1 LDYFLIIL
9 TGLVF
14 LAVLMAFVYGR
25 DFKQHQRIDDLKKEI
40 GILEQ
45 SSKTQLASLE
55 EDRARIARDLH
66 DDMAQLLSGVR
77 LTLQNFRLEPS
88 LSDRSKALLFRMDRD
103 LTDLLNRVQDIIW
116 NLSPQLLEE
125 KGLTHAI
132 WKMCDQLKELRAFH
146 VHFSQ
151 VGNDRRLTTEVEL
164 QLFRIAQEMISNSL
178 KHSNGWNIYVRVHW
192 NDNELLIT
200 IHDDGAQKA
209 EQKKERT
216 TLGGRGLTGMQL
228 RAKLVGADIKT
239 RKVDKGTSYEVTY
252 QLMKK

>member
-1 LDYFLIIL
+1 M
-9 TGLVF
+9 GLVF
-14 LAVLMAFVYGR
+14 VAVLMAFVYGR
-25 DFKQHQRIDDLKKEI
+25 DFKQHKRIDDLKKENI
-40 GILEQ
+40 LLEQ
-45 SSKTQLASLE
+45 SAKTQLASLE

-88 LSDRSKALLFRMDRD
+88 LSERSKALLLRMDRD

-116 NLSPQLLEE
+116 NLAPQLLEE

-151 VGNDRRLTTEVEL
+151 VGNDQRLTTEIEL
-164 QLFRIAQEMISNSL
+164 QLFRIAQEMISNAL

-192 NDNELLIT
+192 NENELLIT
-200 IHDDGAQKA
+200 IHDDGVSKN
-209 EQKKERT
+209 EIKKER
-216 TLGGRGLTGMQL
+216 TLGGRGLTGIQL
-228 RAKLVGADIKT
+228 RAKLIGADIKT
-239 RKVDKGTSYEVTY
+239 HKVDKGTSYEVTY
-252 QLMKK
+252 PLTKK

>member
-1 LDYFLIIL
+1 M
-9 TGLVF
+9 GLVF
-14 LAVLMAFVYGR
+14 IAVLLAFVYGR
-25 DFKQHQRIDDLKKEI
+25 DFKQHQRIDDLKKENNL
-40 GILEQ
+40 LEQ
-45 SSKTQLASLE
+45 SAKTQLASLE

-88 LSDRSKALLFRMDRD
+88 LSERSKALLLRMDRD

-116 NLSPQLLEE
+116 NLAPQLLEE

-151 VGNDRRLTTEVEL
+151 VGSDRRLATEIEL
-164 QLFRIAQEMISNSL
+164 QLFRIAQEMISNAL

-200 IHDDGAQKA
+200 IHDDGASKA
-209 EQKKERT
+209 EVKKERSS
-216 TLGGRGLTGMQL
+216 GGRGLSGIQL
-228 RAKLVGADIKT
+228 RAKLIGAEIKT
-239 RKVDKGTSYEVTY
+239 RKVEKGTSYEVTY
-252 QLMKK
+252 PLTKR

>member
-1 LDYFLIIL
+1 MEYFLIIV

-14 LAVLMAFVYGR
+14 VAVLLAFVYGR
-25 DFKQHQRIDDLKKEI
+25 DFKQHQRIDDLKKENAL
-40 GILEQ
+40 LEQ
-45 SSKTQLASLE
+45 SARTQLATLE
-55 EDRARIARDLH
+55 DDRARIARDLH

-88 LSDRSKALLFRMDRD
+88 LSERSRSLLLRMDRD

-116 NLSPQLLEE
+116 NLAPQLLEE

-151 VGNDRRLTTEVEL
+151 IGNDQRLKTEIEL
-164 QLFRIAQEMISNSL
+164 QLFRISQEMISNAL

-192 NDNELLIT
+192 NENDLLIA
-200 IHDDGAQKA
+200 IHDDGAS
-209 EQKKERT
+209 KEEVRKQRS
-216 TLGGRGLTGMQL
+216 LGGRGLSGMQL
-228 RAKLVGADIKT
+228 RAKLIGAEIKT
-239 RKVDKGTSYEVTY
+239 QKVEKGTSYEVMYPVTR
-252 QLMKK
+252 K

>member
-1 LDYFLIIL
+1 M
-9 TGLVF
+9 GLVF
-14 LAVLMAFVYGR
+14 VAVLMAFVYGR
-25 DFKQHQRIDDLKKEI
+25 DFKQHKHIDDLRKENI
-40 GILEQ
+40 LLEQ
-45 SSKTQLASLE
+45 SAKTQLASLE

-88 LSDRSKALLFRMDRD
+88 LSERSKALLLRMDRD

-116 NLSPQLLEE
+116 NLAPQLLEE

-151 VGNDRRLTTEVEL
+151 VGNDQRLTTEIEL
-164 QLFRIAQEMISNSL
+164 QLFRIAQEMISNAL

-192 NDNELLIT
+192 NENELLIT
-200 IHDDGAQKA
+200 IHDDGVSKN
-209 EQKKERT
+209 EIKKER
-216 TLGGRGLTGMQL
+216 TLGGRGLTGIQL
-228 RAKLVGADIKT
+228 RAKLIGAEIKT
-239 RKVDKGTSYEVTY
+239 HKVDKGTSYEVTY
-252 QLMKK
+252 PLTKK

>member
-1 LDYFLIIL
+1 MEYFLFIVM
-9 TGLVF
+9 GLVF
-14 LAVLMAFVYGR
+14 VAVLMAFVYGR
-25 DFKQHQRIDDLKKEI
+25 DFKQHQRIDDLRKENI
-40 GILEQ
+40 LLEQ
-45 SSKTQLASLE
+45 SAKTQLASLE

-88 LSDRSKALLFRMDRD
+88 LSERSKALLLRMDRD

-116 NLSPQLLEE
+116 NLAPQLLEE

-151 VGNDRRLTTEVEL
+151 VGSDQRLTTEIEL
-164 QLFRIAQEMISNSL
+164 QLFRIAQEMISNAL

-192 NDNELLIT
+192 NESELLIT
-200 IHDDGAQKA
+200 IHDDGVSKS
-209 EQKKERT
+209 EVKKER
-216 TLGGRGLTGMQL
+216 TLGGRGLSGIQL
-228 RAKLVGADIKT
+228 RAKLIGAEIKT

-252 QLMKK
+252 PLTKK

>member
-1 LDYFLIIL
+1 M
-9 TGLVF
+9 GLVF
-14 LAVLMAFVYGR
+14 VAVLMAFVYGR
-25 DFKQHQRIDDLKKEI
+25 DFKQHQRIDDLRKENI
-40 GILEQ
+40 LLEQ
-45 SSKTQLASLE
+45 SAKTQLASLE

-88 LSDRSKALLFRMDRD
+88 LSERSKALLLRMDRD

-116 NLSPQLLEE
+116 NLAPQLLEE

-151 VGNDRRLTTEVEL
+151 VGNDQRLTTEIEL
-164 QLFRIAQEMISNSL
+164 QLFRIAQEMISNAL

-192 NDNELLIT
+192 NENELLIT
-200 IHDDGAQKA
+200 IHDDGVSKN
-209 EQKKERT
+209 EIKKERT
-216 TLGGRGLTGMQL
+216 VGGRGLTGIQL
-228 RAKLVGADIKT
+228 RAKLIGAEIKT
-239 RKVDKGTSYEVTY
+239 HKVDKGTSYEVTY
-252 QLMKK
+252 PLTKR

>member
-1 LDYFLIIL
+1 MEFFLVIVV
-9 TGLVF
+9 GLVF
-14 LAVLMAFVYGR
+14 IAVLMAFVYGR
-25 DFKQHQRIDDLKKEI
+25 DFKQHQRIDDLKKENAL
-40 GILEQ
+40 LEQ
-45 SSKTQLASLE
+45 SAKTQLASLE

-88 LSDRSKALLFRMDRD
+88 LSDRSKALLLRMDRD

-116 NLSPQLLEE
+116 NLAPQLLEE

-151 VGNDRRLTTEVEL
+151 VGNDQRLIAEIEL
-164 QLFRIAQEMISNSL
+164 QLFRIAQEMISNAL

-192 NDNELLIT
+192 NDHELLIS
-200 IHDDGAQKA
+200 IHDDGVAKS
-209 EQKKERT
+209 EVKKERPV
-216 TLGGRGLTGMQL
+216 GGRGLTGIQL
-228 RAKLVGADIKT
+228 RAKLIGAEIKT
-239 RKVDKGTSYEVTY
+239 RKVEKGTSYEVTFP
-252 QLMKK
+252 LTKK

>member
-1 LDYFLIIL
+1 MDYFLIIL

-40 GILEQ
+40 AILEQ

-55 EDRARIARDLH
+55 EDRGRIARDLH

-151 VGNDRRLTTEVEL
+151 VGSDTRLTTEVEL
-164 QLFRIAQEMISNSL
+164 QLFRIAQEMISNAL

-209 EQKKERT
+209 EQRKER

-239 RKVDKGTSYEVTY
+239 RKVDRGTSYEVTY
-252 QLMKK
+252 PLMKR